1 MILWNF
7 LMYLFFYSTLCY
19 TEWYVN
25 QSLDI
30 KEGTQLYAD
39 IYLGLLALMQ
49 NGCYEI
55 RYGLN
60 PQI

>member
-1 MILWNF
+1 
-7 LMYLFFYSTLCY
+7 MYLFFYSTLCY

-39 IYLGLLALMQ
+39 IYLGLLALML